1 MQTINSYFI
10 SQLRLICLSRRTYAF
25 IYLQKFSY
33 QEDRLLTFFI
43 ILCEITS
50 VFGRLF
56 SAHFFLAIKTML
68 EFYHMYVQKL
78 YCRLQI
84 YILPTLSSIL
94 AVIFLFEVS
103 LQGCLLQTKFLW
115 QDKCHKKI
123 EFFHLV
129 HYVFVCK
136 SSLIYFAQTRRCMQY
151 TVV

>member
-1 MQTINSYFI
+1 MWNYIRFWEI
-10 SQLRLICLSRRTYAF
+10 V
-25 IYLQKFSY
+25 FS
-33 QEDRLLTFFI
+33 TFFSRNKDNARI
-43 ILCEITS
+43 S
-50 VFGRLF
+50 
-56 SAHFFLAIKTML
+56 S
-68 EFYHMYVQKL
+68 YVQKL

-136 SSLIYFAQTRRCMQY
+136 SSLIYFAQTRPQSCVLSTFCLIFSRQAQASKIFKIQKKCEKLHARLQGFLQKFADFIKKCL
-151 TVV
+151 